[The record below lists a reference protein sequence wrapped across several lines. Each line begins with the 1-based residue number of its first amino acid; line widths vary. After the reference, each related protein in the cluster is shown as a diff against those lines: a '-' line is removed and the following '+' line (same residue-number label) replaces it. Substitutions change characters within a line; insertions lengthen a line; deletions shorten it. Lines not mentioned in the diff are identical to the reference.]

1 MEAHEKEQYVFSVF
15 QSIADRYDRANN
27 RISMHLHMRWKEAAV
42 RMSREEN
49 PQISRVL
56 DLGCGTGDLLKIFS
70 GEIKNAELT
79 GLDFS
84 PEMLRGAEKKLAGL
98 KNIRLIRGN
107 ALELP
112 FESSSFDCVSIS
124 FSLRNMA
131 DYGRVISEIKRVLR
145 KGGVI
150 CCVDSFLPDCRLIIP
165 AYRLYFRHIMPLLG
179 GGIKRNKEYKWL
191 SRSTEEYVSAGELK
205 KMLCDYGLS
214 NIKMKKF
221 MLGACVCFTARKADD

>member
-1 MEAHEKEQYVFSVF
+1 MEAHEKEEYVFSVF
-15 QSIADRYDRANN
+15 QSIAGRYDRANN

-42 RMSREEN
+42 RMSKEEN
-49 PQISRVL
+49 PQMTSVL

-70 GEIKNAELT
+70 REIKNAELT

-84 PEMLRGAEKKLAGL
+84 PGMLREAEKKLSGL

-107 ALELP
+107 ALDLP
-112 FESSSFDCVSIS
+112 FESNSFDCVSIS

-131 DYGRVISEIKRVLR
+131 DYGRVISEMKRVLR

-150 CCVDSFLPDCRLIIP
+150 CCVDSFSPDRRIITP
-165 AYRLYFRHIMPLLG
+165 VYRLYFRHIMPFLG
-179 GGIKRNKEYKWL
+179 GGIKKNKEYKWL
-191 SRSTEEYVSAGELK
+191 SRSTEEYVSAGELE
-205 KMLCDYGLS
+205 KMLYDHGLS

-221 MLGACVCFTARKADD
+221 MLGACVCLTACKADD